1 MAQGSPLFW
10 HQLWDY
16 RYVFI
21 VFTRTTLCSIL
32 GYYWNKFC
40 NFFPTSLPFS
50 FVKVSLKQGSTVQTL
65 VRSSTIQV
73 IAQIIH
79 TRQFSPFM
87 KQIIDCFATCYY
99 VLPPASYIIYAYRN
113 FTRQS
118 FDTNHLRIQK
128 IVRRSRSQ
136 RDGCVVGLRRSDTLH
151 AGEAQDRRIPTI
163 V

>member
-1 MAQGSPLFW
+1 M
-10 HQLWDY
+10 
-16 RYVFI
+16 
-21 VFTRTTLCSIL
+21 
-32 GYYWNKFC
+32 
-40 NFFPTSLPFS
+40 
-50 FVKVSLKQGSTVQTL
+50 LKQGSTVQTL

-128 IVRRSRSQ
+128 IVRRSRMCSWTTAQRHAPRRWSPGPSYTHHCIGSSQ
-136 RDGCVVGLRRSDTLH
+136 RVVSLNAHIYIYIPFVMISIYTNPLK
-151 AGEAQDRRIPTI
+151 EA
-163 V
+163 

>member
-1 MAQGSPLFW
+1 MYP
-10 HQLWDY
+10 H
-16 RYVFI
+16 
-21 VFTRTTLCSIL
+21 
-32 GYYWNKFC
+32 
-40 NFFPTSLPFS
+40 
-50 FVKVSLKQGSTVQTL
+50 LKQVSTVQTL

-99 VLPPASYIIYAYRN
+99 VPPASYIIYAYRN

-118 FDTNHLRIQK
+118 FDTNHLRIRK

-136 RDGCVVGLRRSDTLH
+136 RDVRVVGLRRSDTLH
-151 AGEAQDRRIPTI
+151 AGEA
-163 V
+163 